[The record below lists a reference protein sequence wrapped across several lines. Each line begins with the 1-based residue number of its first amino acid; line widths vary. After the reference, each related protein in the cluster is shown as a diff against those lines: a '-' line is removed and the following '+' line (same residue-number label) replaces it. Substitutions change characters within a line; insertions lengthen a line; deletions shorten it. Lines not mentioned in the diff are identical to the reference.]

1 MKKKTSIA
9 VLILLAVLTVFLG
22 YTAFQGWGPTQTGS
36 IYNIKTGLDL
46 SGGVSITYQTVE
58 DNPSA
63 EDMNDT
69 IYKLQQRVDQYST
82 EASVYQQG
90 TNRINIEIPGVSDAN
105 EILEELGKPGSL
117 QFMDT
122 SGNVLL
128 EGSDVEDAQGVSY
141 QDSTTGQ
148 REYIVQLTFTE
159 EGKQKFADATTN
171 NVGSQIYIVYDNS
184 VVSAPTV
191 KEAITGG
198 TAQIDGMSDLEEAKN
213 LASYIRIGSLS
224 LELEEVYSNIVGASL
239 GQEALSTSLIAG
251 IIGTLIVIIFMILV
265 YRISGLAS
273 GWALIIF
280 TFLDL
285 IAINAFDV
293 TLTLPGIAGVIL
305 TIGMAVDANVIIY
318 ARMREEHAA
327 GRSLAGSIKEGFNKA
342 FSAILDGNVTTLIAA
357 IVLYILGTGTV
368 KGFAITLGIGI
379 VLSMF
384 SALAISRLISNA
396 FYGIGIRSDK
406 AYGSIMHR
414 KPFNFVKRRVLFFAI
429 AIILVVSA
437 PIGMAYFNSTTGSPM
452 NFSLDFVGGT
462 ATTVDF
468 GEELSLEDLDNDV
481 KPIVAEDTGDQNI
494 QFQTVEGS
502 EKVIIKTRD
511 LDLDERTSLSD
522 KLAEKY
528 TAIDT
533 SAIESENIS
542 STVSGEMK
550 SAAFR
555 AAIIAIICMLIYI
568 WIRFR
573 DIRFASSSVIA
584 LVHDLF
590 VVIAFYTF
598 FRFSVGS
605 TFIAVML
612 TILGYSINA
621 TIVIFDRI
629 RENLV
634 VMKGQSVRN
643 IVNTS
648 ITQTLTRSLYSTLT
662 TFITIFVLF
671 IMGVP
676 SIREFSLPII
686 IGLIAGTYS
695 SVFIT
700 GNLWYVFK
708 TKIGK
713 KRVKDISEAEEAKR
727 NASAEG
733 DADFVGNEEK
743 SSSGMNGDKKFT
755 KKPKVD
761 KTQYSSQPRGKKNRK

>member
-1 MKKKTSIA
+1 MKKKTSVA
-9 VLILLAVLTVFLG
+9 VLVLIAILTVLLG
-22 YTAFQGWGPTQTGS
+22 YTTIVGWGEAKIGCMA
-36 IYNIKTGLDL
+36 NIKTGLDL
-46 SGGVSITYQTVE
+46 SGGVSITYEATE
-58 DNPSA
+58 ENPTQ
-63 EDMNDT
+63 EEMDDT
-69 IYKLQQRVDQYST
+69 INKLQLRVEQYST

-90 TNRINIEIPGVSDAN
+90 TNRIAIEIPGVSDAAT
-105 EILEELGKPGSL
+105 ILEELGKPGSL
-117 QFMDT
+117 QFMDS
-122 SGNVLL
+122 SGEVLL
-128 EGSDVEDAQGVSY
+128 EGSDVADAQGVTYTNS
-141 QDSTTGQ
+141 STGI
-148 REYIVQLTFTE
+148 REYVVELTFTE

-171 NVGSQIYIVYDNS
+171 NVGSQIYIVYDGS

-198 TAQIDGMSDLEEAKN
+198 TAQIDGMSDLEEARS

-224 LELEEVYSNIVGASL
+224 LELEEVYSNVVGASL

-251 IIGTLIVIIFMILV
+251 IIGILIIFIFMILV

-273 GWALIIF
+273 GWALLIF
-280 TFLDL
+280 TFMDL
-285 IAINAFDV
+285 IAINAFDI

-318 ARMREEHAA
+318 ARMREELSA
-327 GRSLAGSIKEGFNKA
+327 GRSMMGAIREGFKKA

-357 IVLYILGTGTV
+357 VILCAMGTGTIR
-368 KGFAITLGIGI
+368 GFGITLGVGI

-384 SALAISRLISNA
+384 SALVISRLISYA
-396 FYGIGIRSDK
+396 FYGIGIRSEK
-406 AYGSIMHR
+406 FYGKIKIR
-414 KPFNFVKRRVLFFAI
+414 KPINFLKRKVLFFAI
-429 AIILVVSA
+429 AIILVASA
-437 PIGMAYFNSTTGSPM
+437 PIGMAVFNSSEGKAM

-468 GEELSLEDLDNDV
+468 NQEFTLDELDSEV
-481 KPIVAEDTGDQNI
+481 KPVVAEVTGDQSI
-494 QFQTVEGS
+494 QFQQVSGTTRV
-502 EKVIIKTRD
+502 VIKTRE
-511 LDLDERTSLSD
+511 LDIDERTELSNLLGENFD
-522 KLAEKY
+522 GV
-528 TAIDT
+528 DS

-542 STVSGEMK
+542 STISGEMR
-550 SAAFR
+550 SNALR
-555 AAIIAIICMLIYI
+555 AAIIAVICMLIYI

-584 LVHDLF
+584 LIHDLF
-590 VVIAFYTF
+590 VVLAFYTW
-598 FRFSVGS
+598 FRLSVGS

-634 VMKGQSVRN
+634 VMKGQALRD

-648 ITQTLTRSLYSTLT
+648 ITQTLTRSIYSTFT

-695 SVFIT
+695 SIFVT
-700 GNLWYVFK
+700 GSMWYVFK
-708 TKIGK
+708 TKVGK
-713 KRVKDISEAEEAKR
+713 KKVVDLPELPVNEETENASSEEATAQETQTAQTK
-727 NASAEG
+727 
-733 DADFVGNEEK
+733 EK
-743 SSSGMNGDKKFT
+743 AAKK
-755 KKPKVD
+755 KAVD
-761 KTQYSSQPRGKKNRK
+761 KSQYSSQPRRKRKFK